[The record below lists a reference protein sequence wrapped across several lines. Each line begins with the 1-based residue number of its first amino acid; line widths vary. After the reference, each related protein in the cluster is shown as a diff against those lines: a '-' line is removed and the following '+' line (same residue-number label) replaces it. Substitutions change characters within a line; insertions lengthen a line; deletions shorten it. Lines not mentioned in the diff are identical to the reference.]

1 MLKSTWATLYH
12 GFMLRAWSLS
22 LSVAVW
28 VLARANEAKLPLP
41 PVLDHLLLSEEEIEQ
56 RIGDFLQLI
65 EIAAAGDDVSMLGS
79 SEFPFQRQ
87 VHGDDEVEDSDG
99 SMEEFVPTVLTF
111 YVSSEMPDTLALV
124 RFSAWDEESGI
135 MLVNEDRY
143 SETPDELVRLESDVH
158 DCLMEG
164 IDVSVLSHHELET
177 FPYIESIIADT

>member
-1 MLKSTWATLYH
+1 MLK
-12 GFMLRAWSLS
+12 AWSLS

-28 VLARANEAKLPLP
+28 VLGRANEAKLPLP

-65 EIAAAGDDVSMLGS
+65 DIATAGDDVSMLGS
-79 SEFPFQRQ
+79 SEFPFQREI
-87 VHGDDEVEDSDG
+87 HDDDEVEDSDA
-99 SMEEFVPTVLTF
+99 MEEFVPTVLTF

-124 RFSAWDEESGI
+124 RFCARDEESGI

-143 SETPDELVRLESDVH
+143 SETPDELIRLESDVH

-164 IDVSVLSHHELET
+164 IDVSVLSHHDLKM

>member
-1 MLKSTWATLYH
+1 MLKSMLATLYQ
-12 GFMLRAWSLS
+12 GFMLRVWSLS

-28 VLARANEAKLPLP
+28 VLGRANKAKFPLP

-79 SEFPFQRQ
+79 GEFPFQREI
-87 VHGDDEVEDSDG
+87 HDDDEVTTEGDVED
-99 SMEEFVPTVLTF
+99 FVPTVLTF

-124 RFSAWDEESGI
+124 RYSTRDEESGI
-135 MLVNEDRY
+135 MLVNEDVYR
-143 SETPDELVRLESDVH
+143 ETPDELVRLESDVH

-164 IDVSVLSHHELET
+164 IDVSVLSHHDLNT